1 MTGQLLPDS
10 YFIKP
15 FDAQHAIYLGIF
27 LVVLGLIL
35 SQHRKIKEDAEPVLA
50 TTLALSIMQVIIL
63 YGSYIAEGFN
73 WAEGLP
79 LHISRVSTFIGILW
93 LITRKPIFMDI
104 LFFFGLYA
112 YGSFLYPSRVHPI
125 THPIGISFLTNHI
138 ITILLPIIAVIAFD
152 WRPTKKAFW
161 HSTAW
166 FLVYLA
172 AAMFANALT
181 GGNYF
186 YMTKRIVFQ
195 NLPLWQYTVFMVF
208 FTVGVFALGG
218 FIANHLIKVYHKRQA
233 QRKASHPPGV
243 SASG

>member
-1 MTGQLLPDS
+1 MTGELLPDS

-27 LVVLGLIL
+27 LVVLALIL
-35 SQHRKIKEDAEPVLA
+35 TQHRKIRERVEPILG
-50 TTLALSIMQVIIL
+50 TSLALSIMQVILL

-93 LITRKPIFMDI
+93 LVTRKQAFMDV

-112 YGSFLYPSRVHPI
+112 YGSFIYPSRVHPI

-152 WRPTKKAFW
+152 WRPTKRAYWRSVACFLIYLVLAMI
-161 HSTAW
+161 TNAW
-166 FLVYLA
+166 
-172 AAMFANALT
+172 T

-186 YMTKRIVFQ
+186 YMTKRVALQ
-195 NLPLWQYTVFMVF
+195 NLPLWQYTLFIIVFTMAI
-208 FTVGVFALGG
+208 FAIGYWV
-218 FIANHLIKVYHKRQA
+218 ANILINRYHTRQA
-233 QRKASHPPGV
+233 KRKELRQ
-243 SASG
+243 